1 MIVDGE
7 QLAEGSVDQNTWLSV
22 KALADE
28 NGLSSQYYT
37 TKDPSKDTYLAS
49 IQKAVDKGAK
59 FIVLPGSNF
68 ETAAYAAQ
76 SAYPDV
82 DFLLIDGVP
91 HDENGAYATAS
102 NMVSMVF
109 AEEEAGYLAGY
120 AAVKGRIYEAGIFR
134 RTGDPF
140 CQALWLWIRAGSC
153 GSCGL
158 KRKKKWGDAGAQYAG
173 SNHASDAAKSTR
185 R

>member
-1 MIVDGE
+1 MKRFFMFVTAVILIFSLTACGGSSEKKKSDEGTSEVAMIVDGE

-28 NGLSSQYYT
+28 NGLSSQYYN

-82 DFLLIDGVP
+82 DFLLIGLC
-91 HDENGAYATAS
+91 G
-102 NMVSMVF
+102 
-109 AEEEAGYLAGY
+109 G
-120 AAVKGRIYEAGIFR
+120 KGRIYEAGIFR
-134 RTGDPF
+134 RTGDTF
-140 CQALWLWIRAGSC
+140 CQALWLWIRAGSR
-153 GSCGL
+153 GSCG
-158 KRKKKWGDAGAQYAG
+158 
-173 SNHASDAAKSTR
+173 
-185 R
+185 